1 MTDLF
6 SINEKYILITGAS
19 SGIGREIAIQCSQ
32 GGARVIITG
41 RDQARLEETRSLMS
55 GGEHSIIA
63 CDLAEEQNIQELVK
77 QLPELNGVVFCAGV
91 IEYNPVRFV
100 NGNKI
105 RNTFAV
111 NFDSQVLLTQQ
122 LIKQK
127 KLKNSSSLVYV
138 SSIASLLGVA
148 GTAMYA
154 ASKASL
160 NAFVRVTASELAPQK
175 IRANSICPGIVIT
188 PMGEHA
194 QDMSEDLAKDY
205 PLGLGQPVDVAA
217 PCIFFLSEASKWI
230 TGTELVMDGGLTL
243 K

>member
-6 SINEKYILITGAS
+6 SIHEKYILITGAS
-19 SGIGREIAIQCSQ
+19 SGIGREIAIRCSQ
-32 GGARVIITG
+32 GGSRIIITG
-41 RDQARLEETRSLMS
+41 RDQSKLEETLSLMS
-55 GGEHSIIA
+55 GAHSLLA
-63 CDLAEEQNIQELVK
+63 CDLSVEQNILDLVK
-77 QLPELNGVVFCAGV
+77 QLPELDGVVFCAGV

-100 NGNKI
+100 NGHKI

-127 KLKNSSSLVYV
+127 KLKSGSSLVYV

-154 ASKASL
+154 ASKAAL

-175 IRANSICPGIVIT
+175 IRANSICPGIVAT

-217 PCIFFLSEASKWI
+217 PCIFFLSDASKWI
-230 TGTELVMDGGLTL
+230 TGSELVMDGGLTL